1 MAPSADSPSAEDI
14 AQDNAAKLAAAES
27 LLRRAKLLQ
36 SELERFADHLNE
48 IYRDYYQHIST
59 YTHVSMTS
67 DVRAEVESLER
78 ALLDLR
84 SAEPLA
90 SHRAQSSNLPFLEP
104 VWDMAKR
111 SRDIVR
117 LRCAVS
123 AGPFK
128 KQILAPGTRIVRTQ
142 GESQPSRSSSFVVD
156 VVADGGRSW
165 YKVSSMTNK
174 RVLFDLAKEAIFC
187 GDSDDDDEA
196 EYSVQDYDDI
206 PLVKLARG
214 LAIAAKGHRIQAN
227 CPSAFLVL
235 PRITEGEH
243 PEVDKV
249 LHACRQLGV
258 NLLCD
263 NALPPAPP
271 LSDDLLHTMAPSLK
285 ANFSEV
291 LNIDTSLLVA
301 LASDFSHTKV
311 TKQPW
316 FSHSHKDHTVLESEQ
331 PMLSLVYPLIGS
343 HKLVCTR
350 EAADIFF
357 HIVETLATESEKA
370 RAYLILR
377 PDAEKSQEQ
386 RVKELQLLSI
396 HEVPS
401 HLQLPISIVDVNE
414 NNCQDRFTDSIK
426 QKLETVLNPGRSVFS
441 YGWASGLTTI
451 TCNSVVI
458 RQLEKDLEQLPTLG
472 NLPWPSIWA
481 FPTSRPFVGVPKG
494 TRKRVRKHIGDC
506 SVTCTCGIA
515 DLYGHQS
522 NVTILSPNSGFE

>member
-1 MAPSADSPSAEDI
+1 MAPSADSPPVDDVAHD
-14 AQDNAAKLAAAES
+14 AAAKLAAAKG

-36 SELERFADHLNE
+36 SELEHFAGHLNDV
-48 IYRDYYQHIST
+48 YRDYHQHLST

-78 ALLDLR
+78 ALLDLQ

-90 SHRAQSSNLPFLEP
+90 SHRAQSTNLPFLEP
-104 VWDMAKR
+104 VWEMAKR

-142 GESQPSRSSSFVVD
+142 GESQPSRSSSFIVD

-187 GDSDDDDEA
+187 GDSDDDEA
-196 EYSVQDYDDI
+196 EQSAQDYDDI

-214 LAIAAKGHRIQAN
+214 LACAAKGHRIQTR
-227 CPSAFLVL
+227 CPNAFLAL

-249 LHACRQLGV
+249 LNACRQLGV

-263 NALPPAPP
+263 DALPPAPP
-271 LSDDLLHTMAPSLK
+271 LSDNLLRTMAPSLK

-291 LNIDTSLLVA
+291 FNVDTSLLVA

-311 TKQPW
+311 VKQPW
-316 FSHSHKDHTVLESEQ
+316 FSHSHNDHTVLESEQ
-331 PMLSLVYPLIGS
+331 PMLSLVYPLIGN

-350 EAADIFF
+350 EAADIYF
-357 HIVETLATESEKA
+357 HIVDTLATEAEKA

-377 PDAEKSQEQ
+377 PDTGKSQEQ
-386 RVKELQLLSI
+386 RVKELRLLSI

-401 HLQLPISIVDVNE
+401 DLQLPIRIVDMNE
-414 NNCQDRFTDSIK
+414 NNCQDCFTDSIK
-426 QKLETVLNPGRSVFS
+426 QKLENVLNPGRSVFS

-472 NLPWPSIWA
+472 NLSWPSIWA
-481 FPTSRPFVGVPKG
+481 FPTSRPFVGLPKG
-494 TRKRVRKHIGDC
+494 TRKRIRKHIGDC
-506 SVTCTCGIA
+506 SVTCTCGITE
-515 DLYGHQS
+515 LYGHQS
-522 NVTILSPNSGFE
+522 NVTILSPNSGVE